1 MPLENAWFDKKI
13 RKTDM
18 LPLIRALEEGDCTA
32 AGKFLSAQ
40 LMDTISFYDYQES
53 YYHGFLAGILKC
65 SNQYIVL
72 SNREAGTG
80 RSDLMLQ
87 ETVFGG
93 RGMILEIKVAR
104 KIKDMERLCEE
115 ALAQIEDKQYEEE
128 LREEGYQEIIKYG
141 VCFFKKGCLIKQQ
154 K

>member
-1 MPLENAWFDKKI
+1 MS
-13 RKTDM
+13 
-18 LPLIRALEEGDCTA
+18 PLIRALEDGDCET

-53 YYHGFLAGILKC
+53 YYHGFLVGILKC

-80 RSDLMLQ
+80 RSDIMLQ

-93 RGMILEIKVAR
+93 RGMILELKVAK
-104 KIKDMERLCEE
+104 KIKDMDRLCEE
-115 ALAQIEDKQYEEE
+115 ALAQIEDRQYEEE
-128 LREEGYQEIIKYG
+128 LHEEGYQEILKYG
-141 VCFFKKGCLIKQQ
+141 VCFFKKGCLIKRLTNE
-154 K
+154 